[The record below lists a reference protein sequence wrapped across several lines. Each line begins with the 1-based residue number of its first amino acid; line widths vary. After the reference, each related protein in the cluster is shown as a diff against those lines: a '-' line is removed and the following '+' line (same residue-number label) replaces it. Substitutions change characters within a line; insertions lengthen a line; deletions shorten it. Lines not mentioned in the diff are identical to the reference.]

1 MAMIRQINKVT
12 ASFQRRLR
20 LLITRGVVNMTN
32 DSLKT
37 QNLQVSM
44 MADETA
50 DDVER
55 FQNYGHSSV
64 PPAGSEA
71 IILSVG
77 GIRQHL
83 VAIAVDDKNSRLGNL
98 EPGDSAVY
106 HLEGHKIVL
115 SKDGVIKIICKR
127 LEVVAEDEILFDSPQ
142 TRFSGDV
149 DIVGVSK
156 ASDHQSNGI
165 SGAGHTH
172 PEHDGH
178 NTGGP
183 NT

>member
-1 MAMIRQINKVT
+1 MIRQINKVT
-12 ASFQRRLR
+12 AGFQRRLR
-20 LLITRGVVNMTN
+20 LMISRAVVNIIN
-32 DSLKT
+32 DGLKT

-44 MADETA
+44 LADETA

-83 VAIAVDDKNSRLGNL
+83 VAIAVDDKNSRLGSL
-98 EPGDSAVY
+98 ESGDSAVY
-106 HLEGHKIVL
+106 HLEGHKIL
-115 SKDGVIKIICKR
+115 LTKDGVIKIVCKR
-127 LEVVAEDEILFDSPQ
+127 LDVVAEDEIVFDSPQ
-142 TRFSGDV
+142 TRFLGEV
-149 DIVGVSK
+149 DILGVSK
-156 ASDHQSNGI
+156 ARDHQSNGI

-172 PEHDGH
+172 PEHDGYD
-178 NTGGP
+178 TKGP

>member
-12 ASFQRRLR
+12 AGFQRRLR
-20 LLITRGVVNMTN
+20 LMISRGVVNIIN
-32 DSLKT
+32 DGLKT

-44 MADETA
+44 LADETA

-83 VAIAVDDKNSRLGNL
+83 VAIAVDDKNSRLGSL
-98 EPGDSAVY
+98 ESGDSAVY
-106 HLEGHKIVL
+106 HLEGHKIL
-115 SKDGVIKIICKR
+115 LTKDGVIKIVCKR